1 MIVYS
6 CTDLIF
12 ATKIR
17 ATAEALGIGSRPTRN
32 ADALRH
38 RLDQIDDG
46 KLNEPVEGVLIDLE
60 LKEEALGLIDQV
72 KNHQASIPVVAF
84 GSHVQMNVL
93 ESARQRGADFVM
105 ARSVFTATL
114 PDILRRLNSPQ
125 A

>member
-17 ATAEALGIGSRPTRN
+17 ATAEALGIPSRPTRN
-32 ADALRH
+32 SDALRN
-38 RLDQIDDG
+38 RLEQVDDG
-46 KLNEPVEGVLIDLE
+46 KLNEPVAGVLIDLD
-60 LKEEALGLIDQV
+60 LKEEALVLIGQV
-72 KNHQASIPVVAF
+72 KDHQASIPVVAF
-84 GSHVQMNVL
+84 GSHVQTEFL

-114 PDILRRLNSPQ
+114 PDILKRLDGQ
-125 A
+125 DA